1 MKIKI
6 GFDNEDGIEKIKV
19 FESLKLKGRALRR
32 YLEVQDVLEDADRA
46 GTFNTSHF
54 DLMMEFIVE
63 CFGNQFTTDELL
75 DGVDIEDIYLHYR
88 NLSKEIQEKTTKKM
102 KNISKN

>member
-6 GFDNEDGIEKIKV
+6 GFENEDGSEEIKV

-32 YLEVQDVLEDADRA
+32 YLEVQDVLEDAQRV
-46 GTFNTSHF
+46 GVFNTIHF

-63 CFGNQFTTDELL
+63 CFGSKFTTDELL
-75 DGVDIEDIYLHYR
+75 DGVDIEDIYLHYKT
-88 NLSKEIQEKTTKKM
+88 LSKEIQDKTTKKM